1 MSVYLGTF
9 GQVELRR
16 KSDLKGFRATIKPS
30 DIRIN
35 DKIFGVT
42 VPTKLDP
49 DPDQNYELG
58 ELITGDEI
66 VIKGFD
72 LSDSTGNT
80 KKNLTFVQGF
90 TKATITRFVHV
101 NELGGMRLFSTFA
114 KAVNGLKSE
123 AVDLA
128 SISSSI
134 GVTIKVVGKKSKILA
149 QVKSYE
155 LNTER
160 ETVDTTSLSD
170 EFRSRIST
178 LMSGSGR
185 MTCEWE
191 YTGDTNKELPN
202 YLVELILRTK
212 IGSNFR
218 ALFYLK
224 AAGYNPGGVAARDSD
239 EIFYDFDA
247 VITACAVQFAPGN
260 IVEITADFITTGKVK
275 LRMNTM
281 VDDAITQE
289 NGDFIP
295 LDQDPNVNTGSPSS
309 P

>member
-1 MSVYLGTF
+1 MSVYLGAF
-9 GQVELRR
+9 GKVELRR

-30 DIRIN
+30 DIRVD

-72 LSDSTGNT
+72 PSDSTGKT
-80 KKNLTFVQGF
+80 EKNLTFVQGF
-90 TKATITRFVHV
+90 TKARIVRHVHV
-101 NELGGMRLFSTFA
+101 NELGGIRLYNTFA
-114 KAVNGLKSE
+114 KAVNGLKSQ
-123 AVDLA
+123 AIDLA
-128 SISSSI
+128 SISSDI
-134 GVTIKVVGKKSKILA
+134 DVQITVIGKKAKILA
-149 QVKSYE
+149 QVTNYE

-185 MTCEWE
+185 MTCLWE
-191 YTGDTNKELPN
+191 YTGDTTKELPN
-202 YLVELILRTK
+202 YLVELVLRTK

-224 AAGYNPGGVAARDSD
+224 APGQNPGGVAERDSD

-247 VITACAVQFAPGN
+247 VITSCAVQFATDN
-260 IVEITADFITTGKVK
+260 VVQITADFITTGKVK

-295 LDQDPNVNTGSPSS
+295 LDQDPNVNTGSPSF

>member
-1 MSVYLGTF
+1 MSVYLGAF
-9 GQVELRR
+9 GKVELRR

-30 DIRIN
+30 DIRVD

-42 VPTKLDP
+42 VPTELDP
-49 DPDQNYELG
+49 DPDQNYEFG
-58 ELITGDEI
+58 QLITGDEI
-66 VIKGFD
+66 IIRGFD
-72 LSDSTGNT
+72 PSDSTGKT

-90 TKATITRFVHV
+90 TEARIERHVHV
-101 NELGGMRLFSTFA
+101 NELGGIRLYNTFA

-123 AVDLA
+123 AIDLA
-128 SISSSI
+128 DISSDI
-134 GVTIKVVGKKSKILA
+134 DVKIKVIGKKAKILA
-149 QVKSYE
+149 QVTNYE

-160 ETVDTTSLSD
+160 ETIDTTSLSD
-170 EFRSRIST
+170 EFRNRIST

-185 MTCEWE
+185 MTCLWE
-191 YTGDTNKELPN
+191 YTGDTTQELPN

-224 AAGYNPGGVAARDSD
+224 APGHHPGGLLAREND

-247 VITACAVQFAPGN
+247 VITSCAVQFATDN
-260 IVEITADFITTGKVK
+260 AVRITADFITTGKVK